1 MVVHDPLQTEN
12 LVQNRLASEQITKK
26 IQSRKKSRSAWAVIG
41 IQSLACAVLLLLV
54 VLFRLMG
61 GNSYE
66 GLRQG
71 FHRALERNELM
82 TVISR
87 LWDEDPFYDLEYTD
101 EGSVKEKN
109 FTGSNP

>member
-1 MVVHDPLQTEN
+1 MVVHDPIQTEK
-12 LVQNRLASEQITKK
+12 LAQNRSASEQITQKL
-26 IQSRKKSRSAWAVIG
+26 QSREKSRSAWSVIG
-41 IQSLACAVLLLLV
+41 IQSLACVVLLLLV

-61 GNSYE
+61 GSAYE

-87 LWDEDPFYDLEYTD
+87 LWDENPFYDLEYTD
-101 EGSVKEKN
+101 EGAVKETN
-109 FTGSNP
+109 FTGSTS